1 LRAFGDCEIARRQA
15 ALAQLSTTVKG
26 SGAATEDAAAL
37 EARIGASSAELDT
50 LKTAID
56 GEVSVVALKASIV
69 QVVNRVRVYV
79 LVVPQVRLTIAAD
92 DVLSLQPH
100 LAELSST
107 LADRVTRAQAA
118 GKNVSAAQGSL
129 DAMNAA
135 LAKAQ
140 SLAAPW
146 PARLVT
152 LTPADY
158 DSGAAAPVLRQAR
171 AALGNASAQ
180 LKAAVAD
187 GRAVI
192 AALR

>member
-1 LRAFGDCEIARRQA
+1 V
-15 ALAQLSTTVKG
+15 QLSAVVKG
-26 SGAATEDAAAL
+26 STAAAADASAL
-37 EARIGASSAELDT
+37 DARIGAAAAELAT

-56 GEVSVVALKASIV
+56 REVSVVALKVSIAE
-69 QVVNRVRVYV
+69 VVNRVRVYV
-79 LVVPQVRLTIAAD
+79 LVVPQVRLTIAAE

-107 LADRVTRAQAA
+107 LADRVTRAQSE
-118 GKNVSAAQGSL
+118 GKDVSAAQASL

-152 LTPADY
+152 LTPAEY
-158 DSGAAAPVLRQAR
+158 DSGAAAPALRQAR
-171 AALGNASAQ
+171 VALGNASAQ
-180 LKAAVAD
+180 LKVAVAD